1 MKLSVSFGEARGK
14 IKAIASK
21 SVAHRLLICAAF
33 ANAPTRILC
42 EETNADIEA
51 TAACLSALGARVSRS
66 APYYDVVPV
75 APENII
81 KNAALPCGESGST
94 LRFLLPVAA
103 ALGAD
108 CSFLLEGRL
117 PERPLSPLREELE
130 AHGVTLRGKNPIRI
144 SGKLSGSKFSIDG
157 GVSSQFVSGL
167 LFALTLLPHESTLL
181 VTGRSESAPY
191 VDITRDA
198 LALFGAA
205 VDKNGNCYTVSAG
218 GKLYSPSYLEVEGDW
233 SGAAFPLA
241 LGVLGGEVEVRGL
254 NQRSSQGDRAIVD
267 ILRRFGANISLSESG
282 SYIARH
288 SALRGIDIDASQ
300 IPDLVPVLATVAA
313 VASGRT
319 RIYGASRLRLKES
332 DRLQSVSEMLTR
344 LGANICETNDGLQIE
359 GVGSLRGN
367 SVSSYNDH
375 RIAMSACVASA
386 ACDGNVEI
394 DGADAVAKSYPSFW
408 EDAKLLGAEI
418 SDLTLNYHKTY

>member
-1 MKLSVSFGEARGK
+1 MKLSVSFGEVRGK

-33 ANAPTRILC
+33 ADAPTRILC

-51 TAACLSALGARVSRS
+51 TAACLSALGAKISRS

-81 KNAALPCGESGST
+81 KSATLPCGESGST

-108 CSFLLEGRL
+108 CRFTLKGRL
-117 PERPLSPLREELE
+117 SERPLSPLREELE
-130 AHGVTLRGKNPIRI
+130 AHGVSI
-144 SGKLSGSKFSIDG
+144 SGGSPLKISGRLSGDEFSIDG

-167 LFALTLLPHESTLL
+167 LFALTLLPHESTLI

-241 LGVLGGEVEVRGL
+241 LGVLGGEVEVTGL
-254 NQRSSQGDRAIVD
+254 NPRSSQGDRAIVD
-267 ILRRFGANISLSESG
+267 ILRRFGADITQSESG

-319 RIYGASRLRLKES
+319 RIYGAARLRLKES
-332 DRLQSVSEMLTR
+332 DRLQSVFDMLTR
-344 LGANICETNDGLQIE
+344 LGASVCVTEDGLQID
-359 GVGSLRGN
+359 GVSTLCGGV
-367 SVSSYNDH
+367 VSSCNDH

-394 DGADAVAKSYPSFW
+394 DGAEAVAKSYPSFW
-408 EDAKLLGAEI
+408 EDVALLGAEI
-418 SDLTLNYHKTY
+418 SDIPVNYQKTY